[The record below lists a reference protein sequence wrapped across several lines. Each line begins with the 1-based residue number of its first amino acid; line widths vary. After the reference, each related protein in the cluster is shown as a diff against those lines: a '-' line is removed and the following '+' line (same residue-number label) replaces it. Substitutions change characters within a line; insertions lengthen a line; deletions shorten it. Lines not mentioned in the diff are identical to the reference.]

1 MPSSPEVTTPA
12 PGSSVAKW
20 NARTHYFLGLYF
32 IFFIW
37 LFAITGL
44 LLNHGMWGMADFQ
57 RSRTTSK
64 SEHRVT
70 LPKSGTP
77 LTDARDVMQQLQID
91 GEIQWLGTPGNANRF
106 DFRVARPGVQT
117 EVRVDLN
124 GATATVERTKQN
136 SLGIARALHSFTG
149 VRMND
154 PKNNRDWLL
163 TTLWAL
169 SMDAVAAGLL
179 VMVASGIWLWL
190 RTDHKR
196 MLGVIALG
204 AGIVCCAWFVVG
216 VSRFGN

>member
-1 MPSSPEVTTPA
+1 MPSSPEVTPLTPTRRF
-12 PGSSVAKW
+12 AKW
-20 NARTHYFLGLYF
+20 NARTHYYLGLYF
-32 IFFIW
+32 LFFIW

-64 SEHRVT
+64 SEHRVI
-70 LPKSGTP
+70 LSRSGTP
-77 LTDARDVMQQLQID
+77 LTEARDLMRQLEIE
-91 GEIQWLGTPGNANRF
+91 GEIQWLGTTSNAGRF
-106 DFRVARPGVQT
+106 DFRVARPGIQT

-124 GATATVERTKQN
+124 TATATVDRTQQN
-136 SLGIARALHSFTG
+136 TLGIARALHLFTG

-154 PKNNRDWLL
+154 PKNNRDWLV

-179 VMVASGIWLWL
+179 VMVASGIWIWL
-190 RTDHKR
+190 QTDHKR
-196 MLGVIALG
+196 GFGLIALG

-216 VSRFGN
+216 VSLFGN

>member
-1 MPSSPEVTTPA
+1 MPSSPETTMSA
-12 PGSSVAKW
+12 PGRLAAQWSVRA
-20 NARTHYFLGLYF
+20 HYYLGLYF
-32 IFFIW
+32 LFFIW

-64 SEHRVT
+64 SEHQVT
-70 LPKSGTP
+70 LSKTGTP
-77 LTDARDVMQQLQID
+77 LNEARDLMRQLQLE
-91 GEIQWLGTPGNANRF
+91 GEIQWLGTTGNAGRF
-106 DFRVARPGVQT
+106 DFRVARPGIQT

-124 GATATVERTKQN
+124 SATATVERTKQN
-136 SLGIARALHSFTG
+136 TLGIARALHLFTG

-154 PKNNRDWLL
+154 PKNDRDWLV

-179 VMVASGIWLWL
+179 VMVASGIWIWL
-190 RTDHKR
+190 QTGTKR
-196 MLGVIALG
+196 MFGFVALG
-204 AGIVCCAWFVVG
+204 AGVICCVWFVIG